1 MKKYETGS
9 RTSNRIE
16 YLMYREK
23 ITEEILIKNIKRG
36 LTQKVKAVCNLTPDR
51 VRQILEGSSPTVL
64 ESCLI
69 VQALGEKLENLYYQG

>member
-16 YLMYREK
+16 YLMRKEL
-23 ITEEILIKNIKRG
+23 IAEEILIENIKRG
-36 LTQKVKAVCNLTPDR
+36 LTPKVKAVCNLTPTR
-51 VRQILEGSSPTVL
+51 IRQILEGSSPTVL

-69 VQALGEKLENLYYQG
+69 AQALGEKLENLYYQG